1 MRKLLIA
8 GGDSNTDDN
17 YVSDFHPELKCDWKK
32 WPEILA
38 DKLDMDFINLGKSG
52 QGQEYIY
59 TSTLEEIH
67 KHDVWDIGLVVVG
80 WSTAPRR
87 DYYDNNKWWATRWDT
102 LGDSEYFIKRTLQFQ
117 YSLQSV
123 CENLTI
129 PYKQLSMLQPWHLP
143 EGFACGA
150 KGGSETEKWPEAKK
164 SFIPEE
170 KWIAKFMSETLYQK
184 INDYNYIGWPIHKKI
199 GGFCGFDFLEKEH
212 RISERDWHPNEK
224 GQEQLADMI
233 FVNMMK
239 HETLN

>member
-17 YVSDFHPELKCDWKK
+17 YVSDFHPNLKCDWKK

-59 TSTLEEIH
+59 TSVLEEIH
-67 KHDVWDIGLVVVG
+67 KHDSNDIGLVVAG

-87 DYYDNNKWWATRWDT
+87 DYYDKNKWWAIRWDT
-102 LGDSEYFIKRTLQFQ
+102 LGNSDYFIKRTLQYQ

-129 PYKQLSMLQPWHLP
+129 PYYHFSMLSPWHIP
-143 EGFACGA
+143 EGYACGA
-150 KGGSETEKWPEAKK
+150 KVGSETEKWPDAKDT
-164 SFIPEE
+164 FIPEE
-170 KWIAKFMSETLYQK
+170 AWIAKFMSETLYQK
-184 INDYNYIGWPIHKKI
+184 IDERNYIGWPIHKKI
-199 GGFCGFDFLEKEH
+199 GGFCMFDLLQEKH
-212 RISERDWHPNEK
+212 RISEMDYHPNKEGHK
-224 GQEQLADMI
+224 EITDI
-233 FVNMMK
+233 I
-239 HETLN
+239 LNGINKIH